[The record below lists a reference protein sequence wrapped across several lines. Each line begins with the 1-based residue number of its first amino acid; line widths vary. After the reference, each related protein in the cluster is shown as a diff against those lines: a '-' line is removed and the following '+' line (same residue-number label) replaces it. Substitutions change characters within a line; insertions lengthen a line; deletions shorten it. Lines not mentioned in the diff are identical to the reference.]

1 METGTGSFW
10 GWVVPP
16 NKAREKSAPKNH
28 TLAVRIFGGVW
39 WEMFPVQWGRGDYRL
54 VLSRRLLGFAAAVLL
69 TKRRQRCPAQLC
81 DGTYP
86 LS

>member
-28 TLAVRIFGGVW
+28 TLAVRIFGGFGGKRFLCG
-39 WEMFPVQWGRGDYRL
+39 EEGDYQL

-86 LS
+86 LP